1 MKDVFDELEE
11 FLQKA
16 DAEFTVTVNGMV
28 PNVKG
33 HGNDP
38 GLIMTAFG
46 TLKILENT
54 GKSFDEI
61 LDMMKDLNAIMKYQ
75 IINRSEVKNET

>member
-16 DAEFTVTVNGMV
+16 DAEFTIKVNGMV
-28 PNVKG
+28 PNIKG
-33 HGNDP
+33 HGNDA
-38 GLIMTAFG
+38 GVIMAAFG
-46 TLKILENT
+46 ALKILENT

-61 LDMMKDLNAIMKYQ
+61 VDMMNDLNSIMKYQ
-75 IINRSEVKNET
+75 IIDRSEVKNET